1 MKIALVCFDTR
12 GGVQPYVAL
21 ALGLRGAGHEVRMVV
36 PSDFVG
42 MVTGWGLDAR
52 PLSGSIEEVVRA
64 SQGVAARGTLATMR
78 FTLAQTRARAVV
90 WARECL
96 EACAGVDLIAAGVG
110 GMIVARAVAAKL
122 GVPLVP
128 AHLHPLGPPTAAFP
142 GVLSPWRG
150 TFARKLG
157 HRLTGVALWTPFRGA
172 MRAACEVL
180 GVSPDARP
188 EAGQVAL
195 YGYSRHILPP
205 ATEWDATHRVTGY
218 WFLPAGPTW
227 TPPAALEEF
236 LRAPGPVVCLGFGS
250 MANER
255 PEAVGAMVLRA
266 ARRAKVRAVVLS
278 GWGGMDAARGD
289 DVYVADAVPHDWLY
303 PRVRAVVHHG
313 GAGTTG
319 AALRAGVPA
328 QVVPFMMDQPF
339 WAHLVA
345 DLGVGR
351 APIPRRRLTED
362 ALARALA
369 DLATNDDMAAR
380 AAALGE
386 KIRAEDGVGEAVRA
400 LSARG

>member
-12 GGVQPYVAL
+12 GGVQPYLAL
-21 ALGLRGAGHEVRMVV
+21 ALGLQRAGHDVRLVV
-36 PSDFVG
+36 PSDFVD
-42 MVTGWGLDAR
+42 MVGAWGLDAR
-52 PLSGSIEEVVRA
+52 PLSGSVEAVMRA

-78 FTLAQTRARAVV
+78 FTLQHTRDRAAV

-96 EACAGVDLIAAGVG
+96 EACAGVEVIAAGVG

-128 AHLHPLGPPTAAFP
+128 THLHPLGPPTDAFP
-142 GVLSPWRG
+142 GVLAPWRG

-157 HRLTGVALWTPFRGA
+157 HGFTQAALWTPFRGA
-172 MRAACEVL
+172 MHAACETI
-180 GVSPDARP
+180 GVSPAARP
-188 EAGQVAL
+188 EAGRCTL

-205 ATEWDATHRVTGY
+205 APEWGPLHRVTGY
-218 WFLPAGPTW
+218 WFLPAAPTW
-227 TPPAALEEF
+227 TPPPALEAF
-236 LRAPGPVVCLGFGS
+236 LNAPGPVVCVGFGS
-250 MANER
+250 MPNDD
-255 PEAVGAMVLRA
+255 PSQVGAMVLRA
-266 ARRAKVRAVVLS
+266 VRRAGVRAVMLS
-278 GWGGMDAARGD
+278 GWGGLHADADAG
-289 DVYVADAVPHDWLY
+289 VYVAEAVPHDWLY

-345 DLGVGR
+345 DLGVGP
-351 APIPRRRLTED
+351 APLPRRQLTED
-362 ALARALA
+362 KLAQALEGLVR
-369 DLATNDDMAAR
+369 DDAMAAR

-400 LSARG
+400 FAAV

>member
-12 GGVQPYVAL
+12 GGVQPYLAL
-21 ALGLRGAGHEVRMVV
+21 ALGLRGAGHEVRMVI

-42 MVTGWGLDAR
+42 MVTAWGLDAR
-52 PLSGSIEEVVRA
+52 PLSGSIEEVMRA

-78 FTLAQTRARAVV
+78 FTLAQTRARAAG

-110 GMIVARAVAAKL
+110 GTIVARAVAVRL

-128 AHLHPLGPPTAAFP
+128 AHLHPLGPPTDAFP

-157 HRLTGVALWTPFRGA
+157 HHLTEQALWTPFRGA
-172 MRAACEVL
+172 MRAACEAL

-205 ATEWDATHRVTGY
+205 APEWGASHRVTGY
-218 WFLPAGPTW
+218 WFLPAAPTW
-227 TPPAALEEF
+227 TPPPTLEDF

-250 MANER
+250 MPNDK
-255 PEAVGAMVLRA
+255 PEEVGAMVLRA
-266 ARRAKVRAVVLS
+266 ARRAKVRAVMLS
-278 GWGGMDAARGD
+278 GWGGMDAAGSD

-319 AALRAGVPA
+319 AALRAGVPS
-328 QVVPFMMDQPF
+328 QVIPFMMDQPF

-362 ALARALA
+362 ALAHALA

-400 LSARG
+400 LTGG